1 MRELVKLWW
10 LPALEAIALV
20 ASLAADASG
29 VLHNLLG
36 VTYDAMRPLALLATG
51 FVIGYTARWQ
61 QERIKRHKRTDAL
74 RRFFLVASPRM
85 KAITTVALDEG
96 SVHLSEFDQDAAALC
111 VNGVLGTPP
120 FGFRF
125 QGLSYS
131 MQPVIV
137 DTLMKHRVEWLG
149 DMTTDEARSIID
161 V

>member
-1 MRELVKLWW
+1 MRDLVKLWW
-10 LPALEAIALV
+10 LPALESTALV
-20 ASLAADASG
+20 VSLMVDASG
-29 VLHNLLG
+29 ALHDIFG
-36 VTYDAMRPLALLATG
+36 VTYDALRPLALLAIG
-51 FVIGYTARWQ
+51 FVAGYTVRWQ

-85 KAITTVALDEG
+85 KAITAVALDEG
-96 SVHLSEFDQDAAALC
+96 SVHLSEFDQDAAVLC
-111 VNGVLGTPP
+111 ANGVLGTPP

-131 MQPVIV
+131 IQPAIV
-137 DTLMKHRVEWLG
+137 DTLTKHRVEWLG